1 MWLDLGS
8 TKLRENNVLSSI
20 SVDLGASNTFQ
31 LSVCLGFYHCRRQH
45 GMMIDD
51 KQPTRWSGTKTHPYG
66 EAFAS
71 KVSSQ
76 YEFMAVWRSAFVSK
90 AVPVDTGLNLLAAVM
105 RNRRRAREYLGR
117 IMMLEV

>member
-1 MWLDLGS
+1 MGS
-8 TKLRENNVLSSI
+8 TKLRENNVLSSV
-20 SVDLGASNTFQ
+20 SVDLGVSKTFQ
-31 LSVCLGFYHCRRQH
+31 LSVCLGFYHCQRQH
-45 GMMIDD
+45 SMMIDD
-51 KQPTRWSGTKTHPYG
+51 EQPTRWSGTKTHPYG

-90 AVPVDTGLNLLAAVM
+90 AVPADTGLNLLAAVM
-105 RNRRRAREYLGR
+105 RNRGRAREYLGR